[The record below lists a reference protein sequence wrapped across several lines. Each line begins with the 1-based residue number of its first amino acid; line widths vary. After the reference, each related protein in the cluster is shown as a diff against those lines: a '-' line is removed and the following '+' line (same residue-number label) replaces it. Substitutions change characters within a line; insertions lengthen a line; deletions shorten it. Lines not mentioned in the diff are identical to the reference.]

1 MRAMID
7 VEIENRVAKIRGWLD
22 HLEAMYDDLLSRPS
36 ETASLSGFDSDPR
49 RVPCE
54 HRLAWMRER
63 LCLACD
69 NSGWRPATK
78 WERDEGL
85 AIDPYATDVSSGFTV
100 VRHES
105 DSARRARDS
114 RRMDAVISGLRR
126 DERIRANLDAPETRE
141 SRWLAR
147 VGHKGRMLNKIL
159 VALEAIRDRYPE
171 VYMNANEEETLRLI
185 AQIIPGKIDN
195 PPGL

>member
-1 MRAMID
+1 MRPVTDADIAS
-7 VEIENRVAKIRGWLD
+7 RVDKIRGWLD
-22 HLEAMYDDLLSRPS
+22 RLEVVYEDLLSRPS
-36 ETASLSGFDSDPR
+36 ETASLSGFDPNPC

-85 AIDPYATDVSSGFTV
+85 AVDPYATDVSSGFTI

-105 DSARRARDS
+105 DSAKRTRDS
-114 RRMDAVISGLRR
+114 RRIDATLAVLRQN
-126 DERIRANLDAPETRE
+126 ERIRANLDAPETVE
-141 SRWLAR
+141 SRLLGR
-147 VGHKGRMLNKIL
+147 VSRRTRTEVKIL
-159 VALEAIRDRYPE
+159 RALEHVRAHRPDLYTD
-171 VYMNANEEETLRLI
+171 VYSEESLRFL
-185 AQIIPGKIDN
+185 ASIIPGRIPQ
-195 PPGL
+195 PPEA